1 MTDLMEI
8 ARTARENAYCPYSR
22 FAVGAALLCKDGSI
36 YTGCNVE
43 NGAYPLG
50 LCAERTAFVKAISD
64 GRKRGDFK
72 TIAICGNTVESPG
85 VGSTPTFDRASG
97 HWEAP
102 ASAGSAPPC
111 GACRQV
117 MAEFCD
123 GDFAIILTDG
133 THTLD
138 ELLPLRF
145 SL

>member
-8 ARTARENAYCPYSR
+8 ARKARENAYCPYSG
-22 FAVGAALLCKDGSI
+22 FAVGAALLCRDGSI

-43 NGAYPLG
+43 NGSYPLG

-64 GRKRGDFK
+64 GKKRGDFK
-72 TIAICGNTVESPG
+72 AIAIYGDTV
-85 VGSTPTFDRASG
+85 
-97 HWEAP
+97 EAP
-102 ASAGSAPPC
+102 ASVGSTPPC

-123 GDFAIILTDG
+123 GDFEIILTDG

-145 SL
+145 TLS

>member
-1 MTDLMEI
+1 MTDLMEL
-8 ARTARENAYCPYSR
+8 ARKARENAYCPYSK

-72 TIAICGNTVESPG
+72 AIAICGDTVESPG
-85 VGSTPTFDRASG
+85 TSPT
-97 HWEAP
+97 
-102 ASAGSAPPC
+102 PPC

-123 GDFAIILTDG
+123 GDFEILLTDG

-145 SL
+145 ALK

>member
-43 NGAYPLG
+43 NCAYPLG

-72 TIAICGNTVESPG
+72 AIAIYGDTVGTSASA
-85 VGSTPTFDRASG
+85 GSAPTFDRASG
-97 HWEAP
+97 HWEAHASGGSP
-102 ASAGSAPPC
+102 AYST
-111 GACRQV
+111 
-117 MAEFCD
+117 E
-123 GDFAIILTDG
+123 LTVPMNTG
-133 THTLD
+133 
-138 ELLPLRF
+138 R
-145 SL
+145 